1 MDFTVRG
8 PEGDEDFTGE
18 ARYTFDEHGHL
29 VVHSADGQR
38 RTYSPS
44 GWSRIDEAL
53 RSD

>member
-8 PEGDEDFTGE
+8 PEGDEEFTGE

-29 VVHSADGQR
+29 VVHSTDGGR

-44 GWSRIDEAL
+44 GWSRLDEAS